1 MQTPQVSTDFG
12 NDILK
17 PFFLIRLFIHLQIF
31 VIPAHSFL
39 SINDSNKSIH
49 CFPIWAIVYFSATG
63 NTEQVAQYI
72 QEATNGTLIEI
83 VPQEEYTDND
93 LNYGNEDSR
102 TSREQ
107 NSNDARPAIA
117 NDIDVS
123 SYDVIY
129 LGYPIWWGDVPK
141 IILTFLDEVD
151 LSGKTVIPFCTSGG
165 SGIESSMETLKNY
178 NSSVHWIDGKRL
190 SISKRDVVDWVNQL
204 DY

>member
-1 MQTPQVSTDFG
+1 MNKKIIFIVSVLLVVVVGIGVWLLQDQNENKNGNRGEDSVDITPKKENV
-12 NDILK
+12 
-17 PFFLIRLFIHLQIF
+17 
-31 VIPAHSFL
+31 
-39 SINDSNKSIH
+39 
-49 CFPIWAIVYFSATG
+49 AIVYFSATG

-93 LNYGNEDSR
+93 LNYGNADSR

-178 NSSVHWIDGKRL
+178 NSSIHWIDGKRL
-190 SISKRDVVDWVNQL
+190 SITKSDVVDWVNQL

>member
-1 MQTPQVSTDFG
+1 MNKKIIFIVSVLLVVVVGTGVWLLQDQNENKNGNRGEDSVDITPKNENV
-12 NDILK
+12 
-17 PFFLIRLFIHLQIF
+17 
-31 VIPAHSFL
+31 
-39 SINDSNKSIH
+39 
-49 CFPIWAIVYFSATG
+49 AIVYFSATG

-178 NSSVHWIDGKRL
+178 NSSIHWIDGKRL
-190 SISKRDVVDWVNQL
+190 SISKSDVVDWVNQL

>member
-1 MQTPQVSTDFG
+1 MNKKIIFIVSVLLVVVVGIGVWLLQDQNENKNGNRGEDSVDITPKNENV
-12 NDILK
+12 
-17 PFFLIRLFIHLQIF
+17 
-31 VIPAHSFL
+31 
-39 SINDSNKSIH
+39 
-49 CFPIWAIVYFSATG
+49 AIVYFSATG

-178 NSSVHWIDGKRL
+178 NSSIHWIDGKRL
-190 SISKRDVVDWVNQL
+190 SISKSDVVDWVNQL

>member
-1 MQTPQVSTDFG
+1 MNKKIIFIVSVLLVVVVGIGVWLLQDQNENKNGNRGEDSVDLTPKNENV
-12 NDILK
+12 
-17 PFFLIRLFIHLQIF
+17 
-31 VIPAHSFL
+31 
-39 SINDSNKSIH
+39 
-49 CFPIWAIVYFSATG
+49 AIVYFSATG

-72 QEATNGTLIEI
+72 QEETNGTLIEI
-83 VPQEEYTDND
+83 IPQEEYTDDD

-178 NSSVHWIDGKRL
+178 NSSIHWIDGKRL
-190 SISKRDVVDWVNQL
+190 SISKSDVVDWVNQL

>member
-1 MQTPQVSTDFG
+1 MNKKIIFIVSVLLVVVVGIGVWLLQDQNENKNGNRGEDSVDITPKNENV
-12 NDILK
+12 
-17 PFFLIRLFIHLQIF
+17 
-31 VIPAHSFL
+31 
-39 SINDSNKSIH
+39 
-49 CFPIWAIVYFSATG
+49 AIVYFSATG
-63 NTEQVAQYI
+63 NTEQVAQHI
-72 QEATNGTLIEI
+72 QEETNGTLIEI
-83 VPQEEYTDND
+83 IPQEEYTDDD

-178 NSSVHWIDGKRL
+178 NSSIHWIDGKRL
-190 SISKRDVVDWVNQL
+190 SISKSDVVDWVNQL

>member
-1 MQTPQVSTDFG
+1 MNKKIIFIVSVLLVVVVGIGVWLLQDQNENKNGNRGEDSVGITPKNENV
-12 NDILK
+12 
-17 PFFLIRLFIHLQIF
+17 
-31 VIPAHSFL
+31 
-39 SINDSNKSIH
+39 
-49 CFPIWAIVYFSATG
+49 AIVYFSATG

-190 SISKRDVVDWVNQL
+190 SISKSDVVDWVNQL

>member
-1 MQTPQVSTDFG
+1 MNKKIIFIVRVLLVVVVGIGVWLLQDQNENKNGNRGEDSVDITPKNENV
-12 NDILK
+12 
-17 PFFLIRLFIHLQIF
+17 
-31 VIPAHSFL
+31 
-39 SINDSNKSIH
+39 
-49 CFPIWAIVYFSATG
+49 AIVYFSATG

-178 NSSVHWIDGKRL
+178 NSSIHWIDGKRL
-190 SISKRDVVDWVNQL
+190 SISKSDVVDWVNQL

>member
-1 MQTPQVSTDFG
+1 MNKKIIFIVSVLLVVVGIGVWLLQDQNENKNGNRGEDSVGITPKNENV
-12 NDILK
+12 
-17 PFFLIRLFIHLQIF
+17 
-31 VIPAHSFL
+31 
-39 SINDSNKSIH
+39 
-49 CFPIWAIVYFSATG
+49 AIVYFSATG

-72 QEATNGTLIEI
+72 QEETNGTLIEI

-178 NSSVHWIDGKRL
+178 NSSIHWIDGKRL
-190 SISKRDVVDWVNQL
+190 SISKSDVVDWVNQL

>member
-1 MQTPQVSTDFG
+1 MNKKIIFIVSVLLVVVVGIGVWLLQDQNENKNGNRGEDSVDITPKNENV
-12 NDILK
+12 
-17 PFFLIRLFIHLQIF
+17 
-31 VIPAHSFL
+31 
-39 SINDSNKSIH
+39 
-49 CFPIWAIVYFSATG
+49 AIVYFSATG

-190 SISKRDVVDWVNQL
+190 SISKSDVVDWVNQL

>member
-1 MQTPQVSTDFG
+1 MNKKIIFIVSVLLVVVVGIGVWLLQDQNENKNGNRGEDSVGITPKNENV
-12 NDILK
+12 
-17 PFFLIRLFIHLQIF
+17 
-31 VIPAHSFL
+31 
-39 SINDSNKSIH
+39 
-49 CFPIWAIVYFSATG
+49 AIVYFSATG

-141 IILTFLDEVD
+141 NILTFLGEVD

-190 SISKRDVVDWVNQL
+190 SISKSDVVDWVNQL

>member
-1 MQTPQVSTDFG
+1 MNKKIILIVSVLLVVVVGIGVWLLQDQNENKNGNRGEDSVGITPKNENV
-12 NDILK
+12 
-17 PFFLIRLFIHLQIF
+17 
-31 VIPAHSFL
+31 
-39 SINDSNKSIH
+39 
-49 CFPIWAIVYFSATG
+49 AIVYFSATG

-107 NSNDARPAIA
+107 NSNDARPTIA

-129 LGYPIWWGDVPK
+129 LGYPIWWGDAPK

-165 SGIESSMETLKNY
+165 SGIESSIETLKNY
-178 NSSVHWIDGKRL
+178 KPSIHWIDGKRL
-190 SISKRDVVDWVNQL
+190 SISKSDVVDWINQL

>member
-1 MQTPQVSTDFG
+1 MNKKIIFIVSVLLVVVVGIGVWLLQDQNENKNGNRGEDSVDITPKNENV
-12 NDILK
+12 
-17 PFFLIRLFIHLQIF
+17 
-31 VIPAHSFL
+31 
-39 SINDSNKSIH
+39 
-49 CFPIWAIVYFSATG
+49 AIVYFSATG

-72 QEATNGTLIEI
+72 QEETNGTLIEI

-178 NSSVHWIDGKRL
+178 NSSIHWIDGKRL
-190 SISKRDVVDWVNQL
+190 SISKSDVVDWVNQL

>member
-1 MQTPQVSTDFG
+1 MNKKIIFIVSVLLVVVVGIGVWLLQDQNENKNGNRGEDSVDITPKNENV
-12 NDILK
+12 
-17 PFFLIRLFIHLQIF
+17 
-31 VIPAHSFL
+31 
-39 SINDSNKSIH
+39 
-49 CFPIWAIVYFSATG
+49 AIVYFSATG
-63 NTEQVAQYI
+63 NMEQVAQYI
-72 QEATNGTLIEI
+72 QESTNGTLIEI

>member
-1 MQTPQVSTDFG
+1 MNKKIIFIVSVLLVVVVGIGVWLLQDQNENKNGNRGEDSVDITPKNENV
-12 NDILK
+12 
-17 PFFLIRLFIHLQIF
+17 
-31 VIPAHSFL
+31 
-39 SINDSNKSIH
+39 
-49 CFPIWAIVYFSATG
+49 AIVYFSATG

-72 QEATNGTLIEI
+72 QEETNGTLIEI
-83 VPQEEYTDND
+83 IPQEEYTDDD

-178 NSSVHWIDGKRL
+178 NSSIHWIDGKRL
-190 SISKRDVVDWVNQL
+190 SISKSDVVDWVNQL

>member
-1 MQTPQVSTDFG
+1 MNKKIIFIVSVLLVVVVGIGVWLLQDQNENKNGNRGEDSVDITPKNENV
-12 NDILK
+12 
-17 PFFLIRLFIHLQIF
+17 
-31 VIPAHSFL
+31 
-39 SINDSNKSIH
+39 
-49 CFPIWAIVYFSATG
+49 AIVYFSATG

-102 TSREQ
+102 TSQEQ

-123 SYDVIY
+123 FYDVIY

-178 NSSVHWIDGKRL
+178 NSSIHWIDGKRL
-190 SISKRDVVDWVNQL
+190 SISKSDVVDWVNQL

>member
-1 MQTPQVSTDFG
+1 MNKKIIFIVSVLLVVVGIGVWLLQDQNENKNGNRGEDSVGITPKNENV
-12 NDILK
+12 
-17 PFFLIRLFIHLQIF
+17 
-31 VIPAHSFL
+31 
-39 SINDSNKSIH
+39 
-49 CFPIWAIVYFSATG
+49 AIVYFSATG

-107 NSNDARPAIA
+107 NSNDARPTIA

-178 NSSVHWIDGKRL
+178 NSSIHWIDGKRL
-190 SISKRDVVDWVNQL
+190 SISKSDVVDWVNQL

>member
-1 MQTPQVSTDFG
+1 MNKKIILIVSVLLVVVVGIGVWLLQDQNENKNGNRGEDSVGITPKNENV
-12 NDILK
+12 
-17 PFFLIRLFIHLQIF
+17 
-31 VIPAHSFL
+31 
-39 SINDSNKSIH
+39 
-49 CFPIWAIVYFSATG
+49 AIVYFSATG

-129 LGYPIWWGDVPK
+129 LGYPI
-141 IILTFLDEVD
+141 
-151 LSGKTVIPFCTSGG
+151 
-165 SGIESSMETLKNY
+165 
-178 NSSVHWIDGKRL
+178 
-190 SISKRDVVDWVNQL
+190 
-204 DY
+204 

>member
-1 MQTPQVSTDFG
+1 MNKKVIGFIVAILVVVIGITAWFLLTLENSSSTEEG
-12 NDILK
+12 E
-17 PFFLIRLFIHLQIF
+17 H
-31 VIPAHSFL
+31 
-39 SINDSNKSIH
+39 SINENASENENV
-49 CFPIWAIVYFSATG
+49 AIVYFSATG

-141 IILTFLDEVD
+141 IILTFLDEAD

>member
-1 MQTPQVSTDFG
+1 MNKKIIFIVSVLLVVVGIGVWLLQDQNENKNGNRGEDSVGITPKNENV
-12 NDILK
+12 
-17 PFFLIRLFIHLQIF
+17 
-31 VIPAHSFL
+31 
-39 SINDSNKSIH
+39 
-49 CFPIWAIVYFSATG
+49 AIVYFSATG

-93 LNYGNEDSR
+93 LNYGNADSR

-178 NSSVHWIDGKRL
+178 NSSIHWIDGKRL
-190 SISKRDVVDWVNQL
+190 SISKSDVVDWVNQL

>member
-1 MQTPQVSTDFG
+1 MNKKIIFIVSVLLVVVVGIGVWLLQDQNENKNGNRGEDSVDITPKNENV
-12 NDILK
+12 
-17 PFFLIRLFIHLQIF
+17 
-31 VIPAHSFL
+31 
-39 SINDSNKSIH
+39 
-49 CFPIWAIVYFSATG
+49 AIVYFSATG

-72 QEATNGTLIEI
+72 QEETNGTLIEI

-107 NSNDARPAIA
+107 NSNDARPTIA

-178 NSSVHWIDGKRL
+178 NSSIHWIDGKRL
-190 SISKRDVVDWVNQL
+190 SISKSDVVDWVNQL

>member
-1 MQTPQVSTDFG
+1 MNKKIIFIVSVLLVVVVGIGVWLLQDQNENKNGNRGEDSVDITPKNENV
-12 NDILK
+12 
-17 PFFLIRLFIHLQIF
+17 
-31 VIPAHSFL
+31 
-39 SINDSNKSIH
+39 
-49 CFPIWAIVYFSATG
+49 AIVYFSATG

-72 QEATNGTLIEI
+72 QESTNGTLIEI

-190 SISKRDVVDWVNQL
+190 SISKRDVVDWVNQ
-204 DY
+204 

>member
-1 MQTPQVSTDFG
+1 MNKKIIFIVSVLLVVVVGIGVWLLQDQNENKNGNRGEDSVGITPKNENV
-12 NDILK
+12 
-17 PFFLIRLFIHLQIF
+17 
-31 VIPAHSFL
+31 
-39 SINDSNKSIH
+39 
-49 CFPIWAIVYFSATG
+49 AIVYFSATG

-83 VPQEEYTDND
+83 VPQGEYTDND

-178 NSSVHWIDGKRL
+178 NSSIHWIDGKRL
-190 SISKRDVVDWVNQL
+190 SISKSDVVDWVNQL